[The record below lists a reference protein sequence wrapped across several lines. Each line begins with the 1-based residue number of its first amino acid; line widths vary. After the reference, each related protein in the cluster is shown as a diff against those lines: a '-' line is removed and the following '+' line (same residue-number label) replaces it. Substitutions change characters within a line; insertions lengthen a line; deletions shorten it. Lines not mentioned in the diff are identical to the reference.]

1 MESNIKFKETRLH
14 HEQTK
19 RKRMLNIVKEA
30 IEGIYTSKKS
40 KELSDSERRK
50 LILSLE
56 MNFGVS
62 RRTAREYISTIE
74 EWLSIE

>member
-1 MESNIKFKETRLH
+1 MSLIPKGSEKLH
-14 HEQTK
+14 HEQIK

-30 IEGIYTSKKS
+30 IQGIYQTKRT

-56 MNFGVS
+56 INFGVS
-62 RRTAREYISTIE
+62 RRTARDYISTME